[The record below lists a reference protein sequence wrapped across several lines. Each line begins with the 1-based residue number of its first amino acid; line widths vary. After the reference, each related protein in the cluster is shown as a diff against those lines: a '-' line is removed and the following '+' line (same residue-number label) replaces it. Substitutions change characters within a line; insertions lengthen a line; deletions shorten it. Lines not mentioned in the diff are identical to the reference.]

1 MVGSHAQRAF
11 VSLLPLKLLLTG
23 RAVNRLGNMVVH
35 ELLSWRA
42 PAAFI
47 LLIMLMTH
55 TTIFDTSGEAHSKM
69 IVYMMFDSG
78 LV

>member
-1 MVGSHAQRAF
+1 M
-11 VSLLPLKLLLTG
+11 
-23 RAVNRLGNMVVH
+23 NRLGNMVVH